1 MRQTLAVALLLVL
14 VISGFA
20 HAQTREE
27 KVLTDRKKVEAE
39 GRWIYGDLAKGFAAA
54 KASGKPLLVVFRCIP
69 CEECVKLDD
78 ELIDENPKIKE
89 LLPKFE
95 CVRVVSTNGLD
106 LSLFQ
111 FDYDQSFAVF
121 MLNADGTI
129 YGRFG
134 TRSDR
139 TAWIGDVSVEGL
151 AKAMEGALELHQ
163 QYSKIKPLLAGKH
176 GPKPAFASPEKYPS
190 LQGKYGPTLNYE
202 ANVVQSCIHC
212 HQVGDAQKDYYRSR
226 KELIPDQVLLP
237 YPHPKSLGLILDPEE
252 MATVKSVDE
261 NSLASKAGFQ
271 PGDKIDR
278 INRQPLL
285 SMADVQWVL
294 HQADPA
300 GAELL
305 ADITRDKKKIYLKL
319 RLPAGWRELDNISW
333 RASSW
338 GLRRMATGGL
348 LLESLSPED
357 QKSAGLPDSPKR
369 LRVKHVGQYGPH
381 AAAKQAGFQVGDIIL
396 SYGDRTDLERETDL
410 LAYSLRTFKAGDRVP
425 VTVLRAGKEVRLM
438 LPMQE

>member
-1 MRQTLAVALLLVL
+1 MQRLLAAALL
-14 VISGFA
+14 ISSMMVDLAYG
-20 HAQTREE
+20 QSREE
-27 KVLTDRKKVEAE
+27 KVRLDRAKVEAE

-54 KASGKPLLVVFRCIP
+54 KKSGKPLLVVFRCIP

-78 ELIDENPKIKE
+78 ELIDENAQIKE
-89 LLPKFE
+89 LLPQFE

-151 AKAMEGALELHQ
+151 AKALSGALELHQ
-163 QYSKIKPLLAGKH
+163 AYPKNKNSLAAKR
-176 GPKPAFASPEKYPS
+176 GPAPTFPSPEKYPA

-212 HQVGDAQKDYYRSR
+212 HQVADAQKQYYRSR
-226 KELIPDQVLLP
+226 KEAMPDQVLFP
-237 YPHPKSLGLILDPEE
+237 YPHPKSLGLILDPQE
-252 MATVKSVDE
+252 MATVKSVEQD
-261 NSLASKAGFQ
+261 STAAQAGFQ
-271 PGDKIDR
+271 PGDKIVLL
-278 INRQPLL
+278 NNQPLL
-285 SMADVQWVL
+285 SIADVQWVL
-294 HQADPA
+294 HGADPA
-300 GAELL
+300 GQTLPVVVE
-305 ADITRDKKKIYLKL
+305 RDNKQVELKL
-319 RLPAGWRELDNISW
+319 SLPQGWRELDNIAW

-338 GLRRMATGGL
+338 SLRRMATGGL
-348 LLESLSPED
+348 LFEALPAED
-357 QKSAGLPDSPKR
+357 QKKAGLPASPGR

-381 AAAKQAGFQVGDIIL
+381 AAAKQAGFQVGDILL
-396 SYGDRTDLERETDL
+396 SFDGKTDLTRDSDL
-410 LAYSLRTFKAGDRVP
+410 LAYAVRKFRPGDQVA
-425 VTVLRAGKEVRLM
+425 VTVLRAGKEVTLK